1 MNWIYKNHEL
11 KTSGCY
17 NMNFLFNNGKFY
29 IMDNHL
35 AAAWCWLQKQTHP
48 KDMDYFILTDT
59 MIY

>member
-17 NMNFLFNNGKFY
+17 NMNFLFNNGTFY
-29 IMDNHL
+29 IMDNNL
-35 AAAWCWLQKQTHP
+35 AAAWCWLP